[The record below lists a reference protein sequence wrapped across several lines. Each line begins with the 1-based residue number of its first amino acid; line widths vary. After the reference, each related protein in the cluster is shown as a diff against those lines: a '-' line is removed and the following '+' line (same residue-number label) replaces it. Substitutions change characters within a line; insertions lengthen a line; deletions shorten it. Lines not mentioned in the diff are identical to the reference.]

1 MNCVLFPV
9 KLVTGILSAGTNK
22 RGSSLLNML
31 ARNQIAFLC
40 IQRLNYEENRP
51 TRSSLKNQQQ
61 TAANPWT
68 MAKAIGAPGVGTV
81 DFDKGGKPEHPEK
94 PSGCYCETQLTSYN
108 FN

>member
-1 MNCVLFPV
+1 
-9 KLVTGILSAGTNK
+9 
-22 RGSSLLNML
+22 ML

-40 IQRLNYEENRP
+40 IQRLNCEENRP

-61 TAANPWT
+61 TAANAWT
-68 MAKAIGAPGVGTV
+68 MAKAIGALDLGTV

-94 PSGCYCETQLTSYN
+94 PSGCYCETQLTSHN